1 MNIEQIKL
9 YRMTHIKNIPHI
21 LKYGITHKN
30 SPNCNQ
36 NFITI
41 GDLSLIDIRS
51 LKQVTIDNGNF
62 LDINAS
68 HITLGNYTPFYFG
81 IKMPMLYVM
90 QNGGNFVEKATPAKD
105 IVYLACSLSNII
117 NSNMNYYFT
126 DGHATDGLTSFYN
139 KNKIDDLPKVI
150 DWESIVAPYWGG
162 QENLNVKRKKQAEFL
177 IQEDLPPDFIIGFG
191 CYNNVAKEEL
201 INMGIEESK
210 IKEIPN
216 AYF

>member
-62 LDINAS
+62 LDINAA

-105 IVYLACSLSNII
+105 IVYLACSLLNISTGALI
-117 NSNMNYYFT
+117 FC
-126 DGHATDGLTSFYN
+126 FY
-139 KNKIDDLPKVI
+139 L
-150 DWESIVAPYWGG
+150 
-162 QENLNVKRKKQAEFL
+162 
-177 IQEDLPPDFIIGFG
+177 
-191 CYNNVAKEEL
+191 
-201 INMGIEESK
+201 
-210 IKEIPN
+210 
-216 AYF
+216 